1 MTNSILIFGGES
13 DIALAVKAAEPSTI
27 LIPYEDCDVRV
38 SSEIS
43 EHLKS
48 KLHSFTDKDSIIFNN
63 KVIEINNNFKP
74 ILKESKPLTFI
85 DGGQAELISAA
96 NFNVSFKISWR
107 VWRRCLCRR
116 GPTFR

>member
-48 KLHSFTDKDSIIFNN
+48 TN
-63 KVIEINNNFKP
+63 P
-74 ILKESKPLTFI
+74 RPL
-85 DGGQAELISAA
+85 LIAPAFQMCS
-96 NFNVSFKISWR
+96 
-107 VWRRCLCRR
+107 
-116 GPTFR
+116 